1 LPLARSPADLPL
13 PRSNRFDLIGFLP
26 AEVQEAFE
34 RASVPRRYGS
44 GQTIYQKEDSGSEMF
59 RVISGGVRLPYL
71 LEDGRELFHTLYHP
85 GDCFG
90 VTSLL
95 DGGPR
100 PQFAEAHGDTEVQ
113 VVHRRAFD
121 ELRTKYRVFDQA
133 LILLLSGDIR
143 GLINRVNSARLE
155 LLPSRIARCILRYA
169 RRERSGE
176 LVASL
181 SQAEL
186 ATMVDASR
194 QSVNKIVRELQ
205 ESGLIAIG
213 YGTVRI
219 KDRDGLLRRTESI

>member
-1 LPLARSPADLPL
+1 MPLARSRLPL
-13 PRSNRFDLIGFLP
+13 PRSGRFDLIGFLP

-34 RASVPRRYGS
+34 RAAVLRRYAS
-44 GQTIYQKEDSGSEMF
+44 GQTIYQKEDSGLEMF
-59 RVISGGVRLPYL
+59 RVVSGGVRLSYL
-71 LEDGRELFHTLYHP
+71 LVDGREVYHTLYHP

-90 VTSLL
+90 VTSLI
-95 DGGPR
+95 DGEPR

-121 ELRTKYRVFDQA
+121 ELRAKYRAFDQA
-133 LILLLSGDIR
+133 LILLLSCDIR

-169 RRERSGE
+169 RREQSDE
-176 LVASL
+176 LVARL

-219 KDRDGLLRRTESI
+219 KDRNGLLRRTESI

>member
-1 LPLARSPADLPL
+1 MPLARSSSDLPL
-13 PRSNRFDLIGFLP
+13 PRSSRFDLVGFLP
-26 AEVQEAFE
+26 PEVQEAFE
-34 RASVPRRYGS
+34 RAALLRRYTS

-59 RVISGGVRLPYL
+59 RVVSGGVRLSYL

-113 VVHRRAFD
+113 VIHRRAFD
-121 ELRTKYRVFDQA
+121 ELRAKHRALDQA
-133 LILLLSGDIR
+133 LLLLLSGDIR

-155 LLPSRIARCILRYA
+155 LLPSRIVRCILRYA
-169 RRERSGE
+169 RREQSGE